1 MSVIQVSVLPNI
13 FIFVAVCRRCFGI
26 RSDVFHRLFCFCA
39 TWIPSIWNA
48 SKLSLKIFILIDF
61 GTIHCLQVQEFSK
74 FDDAIFTLLR
84 TILGDFDFHAIERAD
99 PFLGPLFFLAYV
111 FFVFFVLLVSFDH

>member
-1 MSVIQVSVLPNI
+1 M
-13 FIFVAVCRRCFGI
+13 
-26 RSDVFHRLFCFCA
+26 
-39 TWIPSIWNA
+39 
-48 SKLSLKIFILIDF
+48 
-61 GTIHCLQVQEFSK
+61 LQVQEFSK

-111 FFVFFVLLVSFDH
+111 FFVFFVFLYLAFIAYRIVDMRHGTFCSTCTKQSSTSPNCLQLHTRQKLA